1 MSYSQYKSQITFAI
15 IALLVAMVS
24 LASWQFYK
32 YATFTHDN
40 GSLNVNGGGSHLVIA
55 VLLTLS
61 ACVLGFFVATR
72 VLQNNSEQE
81 LHITAPP
88 SRRN

>member
-1 MSYSQYKSQITFAI
+1 MSNSEYKSQITFGS
-15 IALLVAMVS
+15 IALLVAMAS

-32 YATFTHDN
+32 YATFAHDN
-40 GSLNVNGGGSHLVIA
+40 GALNVNGGGSHLVIA

-61 ACVLGFFVATR
+61 ACVLGFLVATR
-72 VLQNNSEQE
+72 VMQSNSEQE

-88 SRRN
+88 SRRS